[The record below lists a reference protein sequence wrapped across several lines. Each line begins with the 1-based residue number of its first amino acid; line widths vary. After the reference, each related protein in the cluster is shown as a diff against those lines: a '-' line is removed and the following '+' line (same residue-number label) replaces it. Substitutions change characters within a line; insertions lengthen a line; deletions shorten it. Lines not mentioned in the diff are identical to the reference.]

1 MKKNSFEHSNIL
13 SQNVRIPHKK
23 ELRYTNYGNKDKR
36 ALRALVAVGLSL
48 DPSVKKGTLVYRGC
62 WHSVWR

>member
-1 MKKNSFEHSNIL
+1 MVLNI
-13 SQNVRIPHKK
+13 RIFYLKTCESPIKK

-36 ALRALVAVGLSL
+36 ALRALVGVGLSL